1 MRMLLVGILLASTG
15 LSGCASQAF
24 SMRTLP
30 AETPAANNAL
40 AIQRAEHAAAS
51 KTESKPPPATQPA
64 PAIQGEASPPEV
76 TMADAPPLY
85 TYDPWERLNR
95 FTYRF
100 NARFDEN
107 VFLPVADGYR
117 RIPSPIRSGVH
128 NFFSNLSEVPTVVN
142 DALQLQIKSGARSL
156 GRFAINSIVGIGGLF
171 DFATQWHL
179 PKAPA
184 TFATTLSRWGVHPGP
199 FLVLPLLGPSTLRE
213 SVGFLGDYGITY
225 GINVA
230 DLYRG
235 DKTYALGVVNAVD
248 TRANVSFRYYATGSP
263 FEYETVRFLYMRKTL
278 IEDEALHAKGRP
290 KPADPNA
297 PAGR

>member
-1 MRMLLVGILLASTG
+1 MGERTAVRKSLAAILLASAW
-15 LSGCASQAF
+15 LSGCASESF

-30 AETPAANNAL
+30 AETPAADNA
-40 AIQRAEHAAAS
+40 RATQAAAAIAEARS
-51 KTESKPPPATQPA
+51 QPQPPANAQDADA
-64 PAIQGEASPPEV
+64 PVV

-107 VFLPVADGYR
+107 VFLPVSDDYR
-117 RIPSPIRSGVH
+117 RIPAVLRAGVH
-128 NFFSNLSEVPTVVN
+128 NFFSNLTEVPTVVN
-142 DALQLQIKSGARSL
+142 DALQLQVKSGARSL

-171 DFATQWHL
+171 DIATKWHL

-184 TFATTLSRWGVHPGP
+184 TFDSTLSRWGVHPGP
-199 FLVLPLLGPSTLRE
+199 YLVLPLLGPSTLRE
-213 SVGFLGDYGITY
+213 SVGLLGDYGICY

-235 DKTYALGVVNAVD
+235 YQSYALGVLNAVD
-248 TRANVSFRYYATGSP
+248 TRANVGFRYYATGSP

-278 IEDEALHAKGRP
+278 IEDDARHPRGRP
-290 KPADPNA
+290 KAADPLA